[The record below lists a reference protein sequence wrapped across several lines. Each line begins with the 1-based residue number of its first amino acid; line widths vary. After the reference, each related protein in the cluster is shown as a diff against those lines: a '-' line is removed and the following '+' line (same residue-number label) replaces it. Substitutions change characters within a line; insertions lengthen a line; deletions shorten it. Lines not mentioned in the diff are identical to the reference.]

1 MHKYK
6 VFREELEREMEE
18 GEWDPALAEKQM
30 VDFEEAEANRALV
43 VDEGE
48 SSGDDEEFR
57 KWRS

>member
-1 MHKYK
+1 
-6 VFREELEREMEE
+6 MEE
-18 GEWDPALAEKQM
+18 WEWDPALAEKQM
-30 VDFEEAEANRALV
+30 MEFEEAEANRALV